1 MAMKGSGARRDRTK
15 VLAGLLDSQLARLG
29 FADKVREHTAPLV
42 WAEMVGPQVA
52 AATEVD
58 RVKDGVLYVSTRS
71 ATWAH
76 ELTFYKAD
84 ILRRINDRVG
94 APHHPV
100 ITDIR
105 FQNRGLRRKRD
116 GENEKPPPL
125 HPAPEELADV
135 DLSPRELETIEE
147 GITVIAD
154 EALRERVRRA
164 RRSEARLRTWRMD
177 NGWGPCPECS
187 NLAPPHFPYDGT
199 VDCARCRITW
209 NLGR

>member
-1 MAMKGSGARRDRTK
+1 MNGERRRDRTK
-15 VLAGLLDSQLARLG
+15 ALAGLLDSQLARLG

-94 APHHPV
+94 AAAQKPV

-105 FQNRGLRRKRD
+105 FQNRGLRRKP
-116 GENEKPPPL
+116 GGEKPPPL
-125 HPAPEELADV
+125 HPTPEELADV
-135 DLSPRELETIEE
+135 EVAPSDLEKIEE
-147 GITVIAD
+147 SIGVITD
-154 EALRERVRRA
+154 EALRERMRRA
-164 RRSEARLRTWRMD
+164 RRSEARLRTWRME
-177 NGWGPCPECS
+177 NGWAPCPECGE
-187 NLAPPHFPYDGT
+187 LAPPRFPYDGT
-199 VDCARCRITW
+199 VDCARCRIAW